1 MGAMTPD
8 LLADRYELTA
18 RLAGGGMG
26 QVWRG
31 RDRVLQRIVAIKT
44 VDLSGQDQTAKERFR
59 REAVATAGLSTP
71 QVVQVYDAG
80 FDGDTAFL
88 VMELLTGP
96 SLSELIHAEGPLAV
110 GEALRVAQ
118 EVTRGLLAAH
128 RIGVVHRDIKPGN
141 VMFHEN
147 DIKLVDFGIAQLSEN
162 AGATLT
168 APATALG
175 TAAYMSPEQASGR
188 GATAASDWYALGCLL
203 TTMLTG
209 KPPFTGEALAVANQQ
224 INATPPRLSARRP
237 DVPPALDELVARLL
251 DKDPARRPSG
261 EQVQQQLRTLAVDP
275 GAPTVL
281 AATAAM
287 PPTAAYGARTP
298 TRASFAETPSEPG
311 PYPQSRPVPAPAPAA
326 AGARPYEPP
335 VGPRQK
341 SRWPWL
347 VVVLMLL
354 ASGVAAGL
362 SLLPSLTLPGGA
374 ATPSA
379 TPSPTRAGTTT
390 TRQASQ
396 EPTRAPTTR
405 ATRQTTQAPTQA
417 PTTRA
422 QTTQPP
428 TSEATGN
435 SGSGN
440 SGGNSGGNGSGNSG
454 NSGNSGSGN
463 SGSGNSGGNSNG
475 NGNGNGNGT
484 NGSIS
489 NGNGNGGNNNYD
501 SDADDDD

>member
-1 MGAMTPD
+1 MTPD

-44 VDLSGQDQTAKERFR
+44 VDLSGQDQSAKERFR

-80 FDGDTAFL
+80 FDGDTAVL

-96 SLSELIHAEGPLAV
+96 SLSGLIHSEGPLPV
-110 GEALRVAQ
+110 PEALRVAL

-141 VMFHEN
+141 VMFNRSDREGGPRE
-147 DIKLVDFGIAQLSEN
+147 DEIKLVDFGIAQLSEN

-209 KPPFTGEALAVANQQ
+209 RPPFTGEALAVANQQ
-224 INATPPRLSARRP
+224 INAQPPRLRDRRP
-237 DVPPALDELVARLL
+237 DVSPAFDELVARLL
-251 DKDPARRPSG
+251 DKDPARRPTG
-261 EQVQQQLRTLAVDP
+261 EQVLQQLRSLAADP

-281 AATAAM
+281 AAAPVPPATAVL
-287 PPTAAYGARTP
+287 PGRTP
-298 TRASFAETPSEPG
+298 TRASFAETPSEPD
-311 PYPQSRPVPAPAPAA
+311 PYPESRPVPVPAA
-326 AGARPYEPP
+326 PPAGSRPYQPP

-354 ASGVAAGL
+354 ASGIAAAV
-362 SLLPSLTLPGGA
+362 SLLPGLTLPGGA
-374 ATPSA
+374 ATPSP
-379 TPSPTRAGTTT
+379 TPTPTRAETTT
-390 TRQASQ
+390 SRQTQ
-396 EPTRAPTTR
+396 EPTRAQTTGTTR
-405 ATRQTTQAPTQA
+405 PSTQEPTQA
-417 PTTRA
+417 PTTRSQ
-422 QTTQPP
+422 QTQQP
-428 TSEATGN
+428 TSQATGN
-435 SGSGN
+435 SG
-440 SGGNSGGNGSGNSG
+440 
-454 NSGNSGSGN
+454 SGNSGSGN
-463 SGSGNSGGNSNG
+463 SGSGNSGSGNSGSSGGSNNGRGNGGGNGNSNSNG
-475 NGNGNGNGT
+475 NSGTGN
-484 NGSIS
+484 SS
-489 NGNGNGGNNNYD
+489 NGDG
-501 SDADDDD
+501 